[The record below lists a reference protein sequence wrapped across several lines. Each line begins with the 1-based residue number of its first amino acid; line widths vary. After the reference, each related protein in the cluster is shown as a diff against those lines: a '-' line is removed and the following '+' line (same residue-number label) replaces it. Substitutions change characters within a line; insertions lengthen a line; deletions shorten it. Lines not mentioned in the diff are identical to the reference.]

1 MLYMSFDAYQQD
13 DQRSNPKR
21 RDTSKYMSKS
31 KACAGDH
38 PDIGPWELEFWRDV
52 NLANLTTY
60 LLPSLSQVLALRLT
74 QFFNPS
80 KTIPAIEKH
89 NNNNGWQA
97 RQATHTASSDLESK
111 ANSEEHLQA
120 TRSQDKTKGG
130 VRSLDDRAPPVL
142 TTLLPRHP
150 SVHTS
155 ALGGVQPDTTMP
167 IALRR
172 VVDRAPLDFGAE
184 DQR

>member
-1 MLYMSFDAYQQD
+1 MR
-13 DQRSNPKR
+13 RS
-21 RDTSKYMSKS
+21 S
-31 KACAGDH
+31 DH

-60 LLPSLSQVLALRLT
+60 IPVAKPLESTRFAL
-74 QFFNPS
+74 N
-80 KTIPAIEKH
+80 TIFQSVKNDTCDCETV
-89 NNNNGWQA
+89 NNNGWQA

-130 VRSLDDRAPPVL
+130 VRSLDDRAPLVL